1 MQQSGHHGQSIIM
14 RPNRTGEP
22 ARDWPLTSWEAAHKS
37 VSPRIRRNFKLVTS
51 RPRLDFSEYL
61 PYLINRVGWLLVVDF
76 GQNTLARHRLSIAM
90 WRVLAVLANDGGQ
103 RQVDVAARTSIEVS
117 TLSRVVTRLVKMGL
131 VTRTRSAVNN
141 REVVVR
147 LTPKGAA
154 ILAQVIPQAIALEQR
169 AIAGIPAE
177 DLRVVRRS
185 LRRVYQ
191 NLASSAGISEQIE
204 ASAVRANALS
214 AASPPRRRAR
224 KQFG

>member
-1 MQQSGHHGQSIIM
+1 MT
-14 RPNRTGEP
+14 N
-22 ARDWPLTSWEAAHKS
+22 
-37 VSPRIRRNFKLVTS
+37 

-103 RQVDVAARTSIEVS
+103 RQVDVAARTSIDVS

-131 VTRTRSAVNN
+131 VTRTRSATNN

-147 LTPKGAA
+147 LTPNGAGV
-154 ILAQVIPQAIALEQR
+154 LARVIPHAIALERR
-169 AIAGIPAE
+169 AIAGVPAE

-185 LRRVYQ
+185 LRRMYQ
-191 NLASSAGISEQIE
+191 NLASSAGISERTAAPLLR
-204 ASAVRANALS
+204 ASTAS
-214 AASPPRRRAR
+214 AASSPRRRQGGR
-224 KQFG
+224 TSR